1 MEQSGCFLFLCFT
14 QTLKV
19 KANSYTPLSL
29 QQETGFQTS
38 PAARTPLA
46 ERSHAQEGCGQN
58 LLPTPGP
65 HGPESGVKVGDDR
78 LLNKSEQGSWSKAP
92 GKDGCLR

>member
-1 MEQSGCFLFLCFT
+1 MLSFSLLHTDTKGESKFLHSL
-14 QTLKV
+14 
-19 KANSYTPLSL
+19 YTPLSL

-65 HGPESGVKVGDDR
+65 HGPQSGVQVGGDR
-78 LLNKSEQGSWSKAP
+78 LLNKSEQGPWS
-92 GKDGCLR
+92 